1 MGIALHCARQPAR
14 HPPPARD
21 GLVVR
26 PGGRWSTWWRSHA
39 LEAAAFLPD
48 PERARQVFGILKY
61 ADGLARVPLRDLD
74 VRRLRLAPSRL
85 REPRALELLRE
96 SPQERIDLGY
106 VV

>member
-1 MGIALHCARQPAR
+1 
-14 HPPPARD
+14 
-21 GLVVR
+21 
-26 PGGRWSTWWRSHA
+26 
-39 LEAAAFLPD
+39 
-48 PERARQVFGILKY
+48 VFGILKY